1 MSDSETTANGEWSGW
16 RDAWVA
22 EAARPPAPASAN
34 AAAQALRR
42 PGSTPAS
49 GSGTAARP
57 AADPAGVADL
67 LRRLHRQRL
76 RMLAAAAGEVL
87 AMLVLIAASV
97 AILQGG
103 AVAWKVTWLI
113 TLWVF
118 ACVAI
123 AFAWWNRRATWRA
136 AGAAVDDAVRLARL
150 RSERQLRTVD
160 FVLLLYAAESVAV
173 VAQLAWFDRLA
184 PTALVALAVGG
195 GVVAAWYGVTRRRLR
210 RELARIDAFARELPD
225 PP

>member
-1 MSDSETTANGEWSGW
+1 MSDTETTANGEWSGW

-22 EAARPPAPASAN
+22 EPSRA
-34 AAAQALRR
+34 
-42 PGSTPAS
+42 
-49 GSGTAARP
+49 AARP

-67 LRRLHRQRL
+67 LRHLHRQRL
-76 RMLAAAAGEVL
+76 RMLVAAAGEVL
-87 AMLVLIAASV
+87 LMLLLVAASV
-97 AILQGG
+97 AILHGG

-113 TLWVF
+113 TIWVF

-136 AGAAVDDAVRLARL
+136 AGTAVEDAVRLARL
-150 RSERQLRTVD
+150 RGERQVRTVD
-160 FVLLLYAAESVAV
+160 FVLLLYAAETAAV
-173 VAQLAWFDRLA
+173 LAQLAWFGRLT
-184 PTALVALAVGG
+184 PTTLWALAAGG
-195 GVVAAWYGVTRRRLR
+195 GVVAVWYVVTRHRLR